1 MSRGNTYFDFWT
13 EYRGEDLYGL
23 HDGQGINLTGHITKF
38 MPAVMYLK
46 NGDPGYPAE
55 GGEIEDLVIKN
66 DLGMVIEDPD
76 NFIFDQVEDEI
87 YEHCADA
94 DNDGP
99 DPDEENDRRRNGD

>member
-1 MSRGNTYFDFWT
+1 MSRGDTYFDFWT
-13 EYRGEDLYGL
+13 EYLGEDLYGL
-23 HDGQGINLTGHITKF
+23 HDGQGINLTGYISRYC
-38 MPAVMYLK
+38 PATGPSLSHAG
-46 NGDPGYPAE
+46 GDPAE

-94 DNDGP
+94 DSDGP
-99 DPDEENDRRRNGD
+99 DPDEAYDSARNGD